1 MIIKN
6 KNDENNIILLS
17 DIASPKYIPGKIYRK
32 ESLSELFLTSKKI
45 KEHRKNILSVG
56 FNLSR
61 LNQGSSISWK
71 FIPKNFVIIADL
83 SIIKS
88 AIRIFE

>member
-17 DIASPKYIPGKIYRK
+17 AIASPKYIPGKIYRK

-56 FNLSR
+56 FNLRR
-61 LNQGSSISWK
+61 LNQGSSIS
-71 FIPKNFVIIADL
+71 
-83 SIIKS
+83 
-88 AIRIFE
+88 